1 MKKVTFNVPDN
12 IEVMHVI
19 CVSRYPMG
27 NRQTGANL
35 NAQFYDLRNGQT
47 EFTPD
52 IRLLDGV
59 AEIGATQNM
68 KQEDKDAGNT

>member
-19 CVSRYPMG
+19 CVSRYPMENG
-27 NRQTGANL
+27 KTGANL
-35 NAQFYDLRNGQT
+35 NAQFYDLREGRT

-52 IRLLDGV
+52 IKLTDGV
-59 AEIGATQNM
+59 TEIGVAQNR
-68 KQEDKDAGNT
+68 KQEEADAGNT

>member
-12 IEVMHVI
+12 TEVMHVI
-19 CVSRYPMG
+19 CMGWYPMENG
-27 NRQTGANL
+27 RTQTNL
-35 NAQFYDLRNGQT
+35 NAQFYDLRSGQT

-59 AEIGATQNM
+59 TEIGATQNM
-68 KQEDKDAGNT
+68 KQEEKDAGNT